1 MESEETFDGFGL
13 NPRTAE
19 YFTVTNRK
27 DFYKVPDSF
36 TGFNVVFATTKI
48 NNTRSI
54 YNFLDFLGDVGGLF
68 DMLCIVATVLLLVS
82 TFIFG
87 SGLSQYL
94 LSNIFKV
101 DNSVTGENTLTSI
114 RQRQPLQVRAI

>member
-1 MESEETFDGFGL
+1 MESDETFDGFGL
-13 NPRTAE
+13 KTRTAE
-19 YFTVTNRK
+19 YFTTITTKN
-27 DFYKVPDSF
+27 FWKVPNSLASF
-36 TGFNVVFATTKI
+36 VVMFNPEKL
-48 NNTRSI
+48 NNSRSI

-101 DNSVTGENTLTSI
+101 DNSAAGEDTLTSI
-114 RQRQPLQVRAI
+114 RQR

>member
-13 NPRTAE
+13 IPRTAE
-19 YFTVTNRK
+19 YFTTTVRK
-27 DFYKVPDSF
+27 GYWQVPDSI
-36 TGFNVVFATTKI
+36 TGFAIVFSPEKL

-68 DMLCIVATVLLLVS
+68 DMLCIVANILLSTS

-87 SGLSQYL
+87 SGLNQYL
-94 LSNIFKV
+94 VTNIFRV
-101 DNSVTGENTLTSI
+101 DNSAAGEDTLTSI
-114 RQRQPLQVRAI
+114 RQR